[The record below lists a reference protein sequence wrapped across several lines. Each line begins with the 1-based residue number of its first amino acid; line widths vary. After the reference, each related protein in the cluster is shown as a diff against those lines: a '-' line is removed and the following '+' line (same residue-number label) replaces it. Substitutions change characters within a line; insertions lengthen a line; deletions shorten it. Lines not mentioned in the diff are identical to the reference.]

1 MVRRRASAVSN
12 HEAPSS
18 SADLTAAMVAP
29 VSFLLRRPSFRHIR
43 CYDVSMTSLDKADQ
57 IADRDLARV
66 RHGEFWRELAE
77 TIRLAAPMALTQ
89 LSQIAMM
96 TTDLAFIGRLGGEA
110 VAAAALA
117 GTVYWVSFTFG
128 MGLMS
133 AVAPLAAH
141 AYGAGEVRL
150 VRRSLRAGLWTA
162 LVVSLP
168 IMAFSLRGEEIL
180 LALGQAP
187 MPAHLAQQYL
197 FGLAL
202 GVAPALWF
210 IAVRGFMGAVNRPE
224 PVLWIT
230 LAAIPANALLV
241 YLLIYGHWGLP
252 RLGLFGAGLATTLV
266 NFLTFVAAMWFAT
279 RREPFTDYR
288 VLTRFWRLDWSLTK
302 QLFVIGAPISIALLL
317 EFGLFS
323 AAALLMGR
331 ISTTAIAAH
340 QIALQVAAILFM
352 IPYGISLAA
361 TVRVGHALG
370 RNDADGVRR
379 AGIVAML
386 LGIALGVI
394 LTVIEVVSR
403 FAIARFFLGEGE
415 ANADATVE
423 LAATLLLVG
432 ATFFITDGLQTIAA
446 GALRGMKDTG
456 VPLLFAAISYW
467 LIGFTLCCWL
477 GFFTPFGAIGIW
489 LGLSIGTLVYAML
502 LVFRFRLLARRL
514 AKP

>member
-1 MVRRRASAVSN
+1 
-12 HEAPSS
+12 
-18 SADLTAAMVAP
+18 
-29 VSFLLRRPSFRHIR
+29 
-43 CYDVSMTSLDKADQ
+43 MTSLDKIDR
-57 IADRDLARV
+57 IADRHITRARD
-66 RHGEFWRELAE
+66 GLLSRELFE
-77 TIRLAAPMALTQ
+77 TVRLAAPMALTQ

-133 AVAPLAAH
+133 AVAPIAAQ
-141 AYGAGEVRL
+141 AYGSGSVPL
-150 VRRSLRAGLWTA
+150 VRRALRAGLWAA
-162 LVVSLP
+162 LVIALP
-168 IMAFSLRGEEIL
+168 IMAFSLRGEQIL
-180 LALGQAP
+180 LSLGQSP
-187 MPAHLAQQYL
+187 VPAQLAQQYL
-197 FGLAL
+197 FGLAW

-210 IAVRGFMGAVNRPE
+210 IAIRGFMGAVNRPE

-252 RLGLFGAGLATTLV
+252 QLGLFGAGLATTLV
-266 NFLTFVAAMWFAT
+266 NFLTFVAGMWFAT
-279 RREPFTDYR
+279 RREPFTEYR
-288 VLTRFWRLDWSLTK
+288 VLTRVWRLDLSLMR
-302 QLFVIGAPISIALLL
+302 QLVMIGAPISVALLL

-352 IPYGISLAA
+352 IPYGIGLAA
-361 TVRVGHALG
+361 TVRVGHAVG
-370 RNDADGVRR
+370 RGDTDGVRR
-379 AGIVAML
+379 AGLVAML
-386 LGIALGVI
+386 LGIGIGVI
-394 LTVIEVVSR
+394 LTVIEVLAR
-403 FAIARFFLGEGE
+403 FAIARFFLGEGLTD
-415 ANADATVE
+415 ADATIE

-432 ATFFITDGLQTIAA
+432 ATFFITDGLQTISA

-467 LIGFTLCCWL
+467 LVGFTLCCWL
-477 GFFTPFGAIGIW
+477 GFYTSLGAVGIW
-489 LGLSIGTLVYAML
+489 IGLSIGTFVYAMF

-514 AKP
+514 GTT